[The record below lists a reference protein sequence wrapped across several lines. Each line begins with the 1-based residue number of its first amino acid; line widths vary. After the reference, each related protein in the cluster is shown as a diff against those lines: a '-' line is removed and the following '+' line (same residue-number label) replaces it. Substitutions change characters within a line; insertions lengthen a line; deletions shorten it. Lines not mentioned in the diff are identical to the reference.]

1 VRVATRF
8 SKRSTK
14 DGGERMLNLPRVMG
28 HRGAA
33 ALAPENTLGGF
44 RRAAAT
50 GVRWVE
56 FDVMLTGDGVPVL
69 FHDDNLKRIT
79 GRDALMAETPYSVV
93 RTLDAGTWFAPDFA
107 GERIATLEAAIA
119 VLAALHLSANI
130 EIKPTPGRDRETAA
144 AIADVLVRCW
154 PAAAP
159 PPLISSFSR
168 DALVVMHERAP
179 ALPRGWLCMRLP
191 RNWLSVARGLE
202 CATVHVAGKWLTAKR
217 AARIK
222 AAGYGLAT
230 FTINDPKRARTLLDW
245 GVDSIITD
253 SPDVMIEALG

>member
-1 VRVATRF
+1 
-8 SKRSTK
+8 
-14 DGGERMLNLPRVMG
+14 MLTLPRVMG

-33 ALAPENTLGGF
+33 ALAPENTLAGF

-56 FDVMLTGDGVPVL
+56 FDVMLTGDAVPVL

-79 GRDALMAETPYSVV
+79 GRNAAMAETPYSVV
-93 RTLDAGTWFAPDFA
+93 RTLDAGAWFAPDFA
-107 GERIATLEAAIA
+107 GERIATLEAA
-119 VLAALHLSANI
+119 VALLRELDLSANI
-130 EIKPTPGRDRETAA
+130 EIKPTPGRDRQTAA
-144 AIADVLVRCW
+144 GIARVLARCW
-154 PAAAP
+154 PAEAP

-168 DALVVMHERAP
+168 DALAVMQDRAP
-179 ALPRGWLCMRLP
+179 ALPRGWLALRLP
-191 RNWLSVARGLE
+191 RNWLSVARGLQ
-202 CATVHVAGKWLTAKR
+202 CATLHVAGKWLTAER

-230 FTINDPKRARTLLDW
+230 FTINDPKRARTLLGW

-253 SPDVMIEALG
+253 SPDLMIAALR

>member
-1 VRVATRF
+1 
-8 SKRSTK
+8 
-14 DGGERMLNLPRVMG
+14 MG

-33 ALAPENTLGGF
+33 ALAPENTLAGF

-56 FDVMLTGDGVPVL
+56 FDVMLTGDAVPVL

-79 GRDALMAETPYSVV
+79 GRDALMAHTPYSVV
-93 RTLDAGTWFAPDFA
+93 RTLDAGAWFGAEFA

-119 VLAALHLSANI
+119 VLAELQLSANI
-130 EIKPTPGRDRETAA
+130 EIKPTPGRDRETSA
-144 AIADVLVRCW
+144 AIADLLARCW

-168 DALVVMHERAP
+168 EALAVMHAHTP
-179 ALPRGWLCMRLP
+179 ALPRGWLSLRLP

-222 AAGYGLAT
+222 AAGYGLAA